1 MNYATGVSTEK
12 QSVMTENKLTYI
24 TSFEDKHSIQAY
36 LAVNSST
43 SQSNG
48 QTIESYGHPG
58 SNLSS
63 PTSEA
68 YMRNFENHFDKD
80 RSISALARAH
90 YVYLGRYIVDVNM
103 RMDGSTKFGPNNR
116 YGFFPGISAKW
127 IISDEMFMSSFSE
140 WLTLFAIRPSW
151 EFPVINPEPIIF
163 IIVDIL
169 LIMLATWK
177 CQELIPIQLKFL
189 ICAGKK

>member
-1 MNYATGVSTEK
+1 MKNTTILPTMRLSYDIIEPTFSSSFRYSGYVSLDVRNSETNKFLPGEVSNLSWDNSSVNYATGVSTEK

-80 RSISALARAH
+80 RS
-90 YVYLGRYIVDVNM
+90 Y
-103 RMDGSTKFGPNNR
+103 
-116 YGFFPGISAKW
+116 
-127 IISDEMFMSSFSE
+127 
-140 WLTLFAIRPSW
+140 
-151 EFPVINPEPIIF
+151 
-163 IIVDIL
+163 
-169 LIMLATWK
+169 
-177 CQELIPIQLKFL
+177 
-189 ICAGKK
+189 